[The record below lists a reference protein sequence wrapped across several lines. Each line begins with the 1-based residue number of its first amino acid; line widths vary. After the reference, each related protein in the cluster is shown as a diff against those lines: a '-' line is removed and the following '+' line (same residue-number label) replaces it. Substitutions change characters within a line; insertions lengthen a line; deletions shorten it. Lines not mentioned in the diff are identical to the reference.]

1 METVQP
7 IEITEE
13 AQQAIR
19 QILEE
24 KRIPSEYSLR
34 VGLKG
39 AGCGA
44 SYLLGF
50 DVVSPSD
57 EQYTINSLPVLID
70 KKHLMYLFGVVLD
83 YEAEGEGFVFNKQ
96 P

>member
-1 METVQP
+1 MKIVEP
-7 IEITEE
+7 IKITEL

-24 KRIPSEYSLR
+24 KRIPSEYALR

-44 SYLLGF
+44 TYLLGF
-50 DVVSPSD
+50 DLVSPSD
-57 EQYTINSLPVLID
+57 EQYTINDLPVLID
-70 KKHLMYLFGVVLD
+70 KKHLMYMFGVTLD
-83 YEAEGEGFVFNKQ
+83 YQAEGEGFVFSK
-96 P
+96 

>member
-1 METVQP
+1 MKIVEP
-7 IEITEE
+7 IEITEV

-24 KRIPSEYSLR
+24 KRIPPEYALR

-44 SYLLGF
+44 TYLLGF
-50 DVVSPSD
+50 DLVSPSD
-57 EQYTINSLPVLID
+57 EQYTINDLPVLID
-70 KKHLMYLFGVVLD
+70 KKHLMYMFGVTLD
-83 YEAEGEGFVFNKQ
+83 YQAEGEGFVFSK
-96 P
+96 